1 MNDVLLLKGRFEHAP
16 NPTKP
21 GAPKLPSKGKVSAEH
36 VGLLIQELKIEQSK
50 WLHDSTLSKALLDV
64 HYNRIIAKSNR
75 MHSIFAFDCDEHIV
89 GAKFD
94 RTKTKHIITYCFDKG
109 EFSKAIERLDNC
121 QKIIDNNFGGEVTAE
136 DIEQLSTDTWPIKVM
151 SRSLFMQCIK
161 DCFYISHFAKD
172 RAPKTLDET
181 SLISIYDI
189 GEDAVDLL
197 RSFGI
202 IITNDRII
210 NGTTLQLRPHEV
222 SILNN
227 KAPYLIAMAVSDVSN
242 YTKDD
247 FEATEGT
254 KPRIAEPT
262 NEPIIGVIDTV
273 FDTSAYFSKWVDY
286 VNAVPDEI
294 GITKDD
300 SEHGTTV
307 SSIIVDGPAL
317 NPELEDGCGHFR
329 VKHFGVLAG
338 NVGSTFTILKKI
350 RQIVSENKN
359 IKVWNLSLGS
369 KQEIPENYIS
379 PEAAI
384 LDKIQYENDVTFVIA
399 GTNKDVDEEGEKR
412 IGAPADSINSIVV
425 NSVNFEKKPA
435 PYTRS
440 GPVLS
445 FYNKPDLCY
454 YGGDYKKKIIAYGPK
469 GTTLVSGTSYAAP
482 WIARKM
488 AYLIYVMG
496 LRREVA
502 KALLIDSAAGWT
514 PNDEASTKI
523 GYGIVPKKIDDII
536 RSKDDEIRFI
546 LMGESQQYNTYNYG
560 IPIPVANDT
569 HPFVARATLCYYPN
583 CERNQGV
590 DYTNTEMELRFGRI
604 NDRGKVQ
611 SIKGNKEEPDD
622 IDDLND
628 FTEEHVRRYFRKWDN
643 IKYIADNFTNR
654 SKPRKVY
661 TNANG
666 NWGIKLTAMN
676 RLKRDDSE
684 KLPFGVVITL
694 KELNGKNRL
703 AEFIQQCSLRGWLVN
718 RVNVENLVEVRN
730 KAEEDIVWE

>member
-1 MNDVLLLKGRFEHAP
+1 MNDVLLLKGRFEHAQ

-21 GAPKLPSKGKVSAEH
+21 GAPKLPSKGSVSAEH
-36 VGLLIQELKIEQSK
+36 VGSLIQGLKIEQSR
-50 WLHDSTLSKALLDV
+50 WLHDSTLPKALLDV

-75 MHSIFAFDCDEHIV
+75 MRNIFAFDCDEHIV

-94 RTKTKHIITYCFDKG
+94 KTKTKHIITYCFDKD
-109 EFSKAIERLDNC
+109 EFTKAIERLDDC
-121 QKIIDNNFGGEVTAE
+121 QKIIENNFGGEVTAE
-136 DIEQLSTDTWPIKVM
+136 DLEQLSTGTWPIKVM
-151 SRSLFMQCIK
+151 SKTMFMQCVK

-172 RAPKTLDET
+172 RAPKILDET

-189 GEDAVDLL
+189 GEDATDLL
-197 RSFGI
+197 RGFGI
-202 IITNDRII
+202 VITNDRII
-210 NGTTLQLRPHEV
+210 NGTTLQLLPHEV
-222 SILNN
+222 NILNN
-227 KAPYLIAMAVSDVSN
+227 KAPYLIAMVVSDISK

-247 FEATEGT
+247 FETTEGVM
-254 KPRIAEPT
+254 PHIAEPT

-273 FDTSAYFSKWVDY
+273 FDTGAYFSKWVDY
-286 VNAVPDEI
+286 VNMVPDEI
-294 GITKDD
+294 DIKKED

-317 NPELEDGCGHFR
+317 NPELDDGCGRFR

-338 NVGSTFTILKKI
+338 SVGSTFTILKAIK
-350 RQIVSENKN
+350 QIVSENKN

-384 LDKIQYENDVTFVIA
+384 LDKIQYENDVTFIIA
-399 GTNKDVDEEGEKR
+399 GTNKDVGEQGEKR

-425 NSVNFEKKPA
+425 NSVDFERKPA
-435 PYTRS
+435 SYTRT

-445 FYNKPDLCY
+445 FYNKPDICY
-454 YGGDYKKKIIAYGPK
+454 YGGDYKKKIAAFGPK
-469 GTTLVSGTSYAAP
+469 GKTLVSGTSYAAP

-502 KALLIDSAAGWT
+502 KALLIDSAAGWD
-514 PNDEASTKI
+514 PNEETSIKI
-523 GYGIVPKKIDDII
+523 GYGLVPRRIEDII

-546 LMGESQQYNTYNYG
+546 LTEKTKEYCTYNYG
-560 IPIPVANDT
+560 IPIPIANGT
-569 HPFVARATLCYYPN
+569 HPFVAKATLCYYPN

-611 SIKGNKEEPDD
+611 SLKGNKEEPEE
-622 IDDLND
+622 IEDLYD

-643 IKYIADNFTNR
+643 IKYISDHLTSR

-661 TNANG
+661 ANANG
-666 NWGIKLTAMN
+666 NWGIKLTTMN
-676 RLKRDDSE
+676 RLRQNDGE
-684 KLPFGVVITL
+684 GLPFGVVITL
-694 KELNGKNRL
+694 KELSGRNRID
-703 AEFIQQCSLRGWLVN
+703 EFIQQCSLRGWLVS
-718 RVNVENLVEVRN
+718 RVNVQNLMEVYN
-730 KAEEDIVWE
+730 KAEEEVEWK